1 VASPD
6 QHVSSL
12 AKQARELFVVHVG
25 RALPELVKACETRL
39 TAGLDQMG
47 PAREM
52 QERRDAWMAFQS
64 SQTTWLN
71 QSRKALQR
79 TLLPRFNHSG
89 NSTLSA
95 PGRLELIAEGVI
107 DDQILASRLAMR
119 VLEKS
124 SSELNELRLRIQH
137 LEKRQELPRGDVLLP
152 DVLARILVEQWVDVQ
167 MTREGWL
174 QVQDGLA
181 PVLAE
186 KMLAAYKA
194 ANEFLVSSGVM
205 KEIDL
210 QALVKRA
217 PGSRSSGPSGAS
229 APGKKDATPKE
240 GDSQNGGGYQG
251 GGGGGGDYGGSEY
264 GGQGGGTDGPQGASM
279 SGQNGGY
286 GGQGGGYGQGGQRG
300 MDQGRPGASGGR
312 GQEGGQAGGY
322 GGQGGGQGGGYGQDG
337 QRGASQM
344 RPGVRGQGG
353 GGQFG
358 QGEQGQRDG
367 PSSRG
372 AQSSSVMGVHDETR
386 MLTGTSPLARARMRA
401 QGVVGRLKRL
411 LSERIGGDFEAT
423 QLMESS
429 PQLQQAIQRMVPVVQ
444 AESNALVGEA
454 GTGSAPVAMDATHVE
469 RTAAAVRQRSTELKQ
484 AASTSSE
491 KATIEVVAL
500 MFQSILAEERIPAA
514 VRVWFARLQIPVL
527 RVALAEPEF
536 FSALQHPARR
546 LIDRM
551 GSCVMGFEN
560 GVGAAALETE
570 IKRVVQVI
578 EQYPETGRRV
588 FQLVYDEFQKFLST
602 YLSEQSNT
610 RRYVSV
616 AQQVEQKETWS
627 VQYTI
632 ELRKLLD
639 EVPVRDEIREFLFRV
654 WVEVLAVASVKY
666 GIKHEETASL
676 KKVASELLWAASAK
690 PQRNDRARVIQQ
702 LPGLLQ
708 RLRQGMGLLGYPAGM
723 QDQYIKSVSD
733 TLADAFMSRTE
744 AIPQE
749 SLDRLSE
756 RLAHLEDYLPE
767 GGVGDLDLDNESI
780 EMITGVDAS
789 NIEVI
794 KQGGS
799 KPNEAMR
806 AWAVELQI
814 GSWFGLDHN
823 GKYNNVQ
830 LAWRSER
837 GQLYLFVT
845 NGGRC
850 FLIQATRVAA
860 YLQAGLLVP
869 SEDEA
874 LTVRATRDA
883 LAKLDA
889 NPERLLN

>member
-1 VASPD
+1 MVSPD

-25 RALPELVKACETRL
+25 RALPEMVRACDARL
-39 TAGLDQMG
+39 TSLLDQAG

-52 QERRDAWMAFQS
+52 QDRRDAWTAFQKH
-64 SQTTWLN
+64 QTAWLN
-71 QSRKALQR
+71 GSRKELQR
-79 TLLPRFNHSG
+79 TLLPKLSTAG
-89 NSTLSA
+89 NPMST
-95 PGRLELIAEGVI
+95 GRLELVAEGTI

-119 VLEKS
+119 ILDKS

-152 DVLARILVEQWVDVQ
+152 DVTSRILVDQWLDAQ
-167 MTREGWL
+167 MTREAWTM
-174 QVQDGLA
+174 VQEALLPIMANKLHEG
-181 PVLAE
+181 
-186 KMLAAYKA
+186 YKA

-210 QALVKRA
+210 QSLVKRA
-217 PGSRSSGPSGAS
+217 PGARTDSKAAPEPAGRRSGDVSRDAPGSSLSS
-229 APGKKDATPKE
+229 APGFGPA
-240 GDSQNGGGYQG
+240 
-251 GGGGGGDYGGSEY
+251 GS
-264 GGQGGGTDGPQGASM
+264 S
-279 SGQNGGY
+279 
-286 GGQGGGYGQGGQRG
+286 
-300 MDQGRPGASGGR
+300 ASGGF
-312 GQEGGQAGGY
+312 
-322 GGQGGGQGGGYGQDG
+322 
-337 QRGASQM
+337 GAS
-344 RPGVRGQGG
+344 RPG
-353 GGQFG
+353 
-358 QGEQGQRDG
+358 
-367 PSSRG
+367 
-372 AQSSSVMGVHDETR
+372 SSSMGVHEETR
-386 MLTGTSPLARARMRA
+386 MLTSATPLARARMRA

-411 LSERIGGDFEAT
+411 LMDKIGGDFEAT
-423 QLMESS
+423 QLLPPSPRLEQAMQQSME
-429 PQLQQAIQRMVPVVQ
+429 VVRG
-444 AESNALVGEA
+444 EVGA
-454 GTGSAPVAMDATHVE
+454 PFTGNMDAAYGVSGGGAVHMDASHVE
-469 RTAAAVRQRSTELKQ
+469 RASSALRHRTAELKQ
-484 AASTSSE
+484 AASTSTE

-500 MFQSILAEERIPAA
+500 MFQSILAEERIPPS

-536 FSALQHPARR
+536 FSALQHPARK

-551 GSCVMGFEN
+551 GSCVMGFETN
-560 GVGAAALETE
+560 VGSTALEAE

-588 FQLVYDEFQKFLST
+588 FQLVFDEFQKFLST
-602 YLSEQSNT
+602 YLSEQDST
-610 RRYVSV
+610 SRVVSV
-616 AQQVEQKETWS
+616 AQQIEQKETLS

-639 EVPVRDEIREFLFRV
+639 DVPVREEVREFLFKV
-654 WVEVLAVASVKY
+654 WVDVLAVASVKY
-666 GIKHEETASL
+666 GLKHEETGSL
-676 KKVASELLWAASAK
+676 KQVATDLLWAASAK
-690 PQRNDRARVIQQ
+690 PNRNDRARVIQQ
-702 LPGLLQ
+702 LPSLLQ
-708 RLRQGMGLLGYPAGM
+708 RLRQGMGLLGFPAGL
-723 QDQYIKSVSD
+723 QDQHIKSVSD

-744 AIPQE
+744 AISEE
-749 SLDRLSE
+749 SLDNLAK
-756 RLAHLEDYLPE
+756 RLANLEDFLPE
-767 GGVGDLDLDNESI
+767 SGVGDLDLDNESI

-794 KQGGS
+794 NQGGS
-799 KPNEAMR
+799 QPSEAMR

-823 GKYNNVQ
+823 GKLNSVQ
-830 LAWRSER
+830 LAWRSQR

-850 FLIQATRVAA
+850 FLVQSARVAA

>member
-1 VASPD
+1 
-6 QHVSSL
+6 L

-25 RALPELVKACETRL
+25 RALPDFVKACENHL
-39 TAGLDQMG
+39 VSVLDQVG

-52 QERRDAWMAFQS
+52 QERRDAWMGFQKN
-64 SQTTWLN
+64 QANWLN

-79 TLLPRFNHSG
+79 TLLPRFSNSG
-89 NSTLSA
+89 SGPTSM

-124 SSELNELRLRIQH
+124 SSELNELRLRVQH

-152 DVLARILVEQWVDVQ
+152 DVVARILVDQWIDLQ
-167 MTREGWL
+167 MGREGWQL
-174 QVQDGLA
+174 VQDALA
-181 PVLAE
+181 PVMAE

-210 QALVKRA
+210 QSLVKRA
-217 PGSRSSGPSGAS
+217 PGSRTAAGPRSDGGVDSGADNSTGPSGF
-229 APGKKDATPKE
+229 D
-240 GDSQNGGGYQG
+240 
-251 GGGGGGDYGGSEY
+251 
-264 GGQGGGTDGPQGASM
+264 
-279 SGQNGGY
+279 
-286 GGQGGGYGQGGQRG
+286 
-300 MDQGRPGASGGR
+300 
-312 GQEGGQAGGY
+312 
-322 GGQGGGQGGGYGQDG
+322 
-337 QRGASQM
+337 
-344 RPGVRGQGG
+344 
-353 GGQFG
+353 
-358 QGEQGQRDG
+358 

-372 AQSSSVMGVHDETR
+372 SRGFGGDAPMGSGGQAISSGEVHTGLGRHRGGTNAPSVMGVHEETR
-386 MLTGTSPLARARMRA
+386 MLTGASPLARARMRA

-411 LSERIGGDFEAT
+411 LVDRIGGEFEAT
-423 QLMESS
+423 QIMEPS
-429 PQLQQAIQRMVPVVQ
+429 PQLQQAIQRMAP
-444 AESNALVGEA
+444 AIRSESGGLYSG
-454 GTGSAPVAMDATHVE
+454 GTGSGPVGVIDASHVE
-469 RTAAAVRQRSTELKQ
+469 RTANAIRQRSTELKN
-484 AASTSSE
+484 AATTSTE

-500 MFQSILAEERIPAA
+500 MFQSILAEERIPAS

-536 FSALQHPARR
+536 FSALQHPARK

-551 GSCVMGFEN
+551 GSCVMGFET

-602 YLSEQSNT
+602 YLSEHSNT
-610 RRYVSV
+610 KRFVSI

-639 EVPVRDEIREFLFRV
+639 DVPVRDEIRAFLFKV

-666 GIKHEETASL
+666 GLKHEETSSL

-690 PQRNDRARVIQQ
+690 PNRNDRARVIQQ
-702 LPGLLQ
+702 LPSLLQ
-708 RLRQGMGLLGYPAGM
+708 RLRQGMGLLGYTATV

-744 AIPQE
+744 VIPQE
-749 SLDRLSE
+749 SLDKLSE

-767 GGVGDLDLDNESI
+767 GGVGDLDLDNDSI

-799 KPNEAMR
+799 KPSEAMR
-806 AWAVELQI
+806 AWATELQI

-823 GKYNNVQ
+823 SKFNSVQ
-830 LAWRSER
+830 LAWRSDR

-850 FLIQATRVAA
+850 FLIQANRVAA